1 MRCSTTGFRRTARGR
16 RKIGCT
22 HASRRVR
29 HLPLVSRMMQV
40 DFGTYLPEDVL
51 TKVDRM
57 SMAHSIESR
66 VPLLDHH
73 LVEFAMRLPL
83 G

>member
-1 MRCSTTGFRRTARGR
+1 
-16 RKIGCT
+16 
-22 HASRRVR
+22 
-29 HLPLVSRMMQV
+29 MMQV

-66 VPLLDHH
+66 VPLLDHP
-73 LVEFAMRLPL
+73 LVEFAHAPARS